1 MSEHKPLKIINRK
14 TVWEGRFVRAL
25 LLEYMDD
32 KGAVRNWE
40 AVERVNCEG
49 IVAVIPITAEGDL
62 LLIRQFRPTLNSYV
76 IELPAGL
83 NDKGETLIEAAW
95 RELIEETGYISD
107 HLELVADGPVSTGL
121 STETMSVFL
130 ATDAVPATPQLL
142 AQYPMDEAEDIEL
155 IKTPLSSAYE
165 KVEELCRAGN
175 TADLKIYGF
184 IALAQKKM
192 SEKER

>member
-1 MSEHKPLKIINRK
+1 MSEHKPLKIISK
-14 TVWEGRFVRAL
+14 KIVWEGRFVRAM

-32 KGAVRNWE
+32 KGAVRSWE
-40 AVERVNCEG
+40 SVERVNCKG
-49 IVAVIPITAEGDL
+49 IVAVIPITPEGDIL
-62 LLIRQFRPTLNSYV
+62 MIRQFRPTLNSYV

-95 RELIEETGYISD
+95 RELIEETGYMSD
-107 HLELVADGPVSTGL
+107 NLELIAEGPVSTGL

-130 ATDAVPATPQLL
+130 ATDAVPATPRLL

-184 IALAQKKM
+184 IALARKKAG
-192 SEKER
+192 EK